1 MPPPHNSPAAMSR
14 QVAPW
19 LAFVV
24 GLVCTLLASL
34 EVKQAIEHD
43 AKEGFAFTSDQI
55 TLKIRERLDTC
66 ALILKGGAG
75 FFAAS
80 NTVDRREWQAYV
92 EKLRA
97 QDSIPGVQGVGFSQ
111 LIPAQQLAA
120 HVAKVRAEGF
130 PDYTVRPAG
139 ERPLY
144 TSIIY
149 LEPFRDRNLRAFG
162 YDMFSEPVRR
172 AAMEQARDSGAPA
185 LSGKVELVQET
196 GKEVQ
201 AGTLMYVPV
210 YRSGAPIDTVEQRR
224 TALIGWSYSPYR
236 MKDLLEGILSHWDE
250 HKTRQVH
257 LHIYAGAEAK
267 ADSLLYDSRPDRSRK
282 VDPLFYQQRSIDF
295 NGQHWLLAFHAGK
308 DMAPVSYASAWATL
322 AGGILLSS
330 LLSGLMFALARTQV
344 RAMEIA
350 DNLTEELRHSGD
362 LLRES
367 ELRWRFALEG
377 AGDGVWDW
385 DVLQSK
391 VFFSLRWKEMIGY
404 SDAEIGDGL
413 DEWSKRIHPE
423 DMARV
428 MADVTVHLDGKTPV
442 YTNEHRVLC
451 KDGSWKWIL
460 DRGLVIERDA
470 SGKALR
476 MVGTHTDITKRKQIE
491 FELEQH
497 RHHLEELVNSR
508 TTDLVEAKVAAETA
522 NIAKSAFL
530 ANMSHELRTPMNG
543 VLGMIDLAKRRMVD
557 ARGLDQ
563 LDKAKLSAERL
574 LGVINGI
581 LDLSKIEAQ
590 RMVLEDM
597 PLQLNQSVENVVVN
611 LGHQATEKGLQLVTD
626 LHAELL
632 RQPIKGDPLRLSQI
646 LFNLVGNAIKFTA
659 RGAVTVR
666 TCPVGQTPSVL
677 QVRFDVID
685 TGIGID
691 DEAQSRLFRS
701 FEQAD
706 NSMTRKYGGTG
717 LGLAISKRLVE
728 LMGGTI
734 GVESA
739 LGQGSTFW
747 FVIPFKKHE
756 HSAASPA
763 PTFSPSPAEQRLQAK
778 YTGTRIL
785 LAEDEPITQEV
796 SRGLLE
802 DAGLVV
808 DLAEDGQKALAL
820 AQRNRYALILMDM
833 QMPVMNG
840 VEATQAIR
848 TDSLNIT
855 TPILAM
861 TANAFNEDRL
871 ACLDAGM
878 NDHISKPV
886 DPHKLY
892 ETMLEWLE
900 KCAD

>member
-1 MPPPHNSPAAMSR
+1 M
-14 QVAPW
+14 
-19 LAFVV
+19 
-24 GLVCTLLASL
+24 
-34 EVKQAIEHD
+34 
-43 AKEGFAFTSDQI
+43 
-55 TLKIRERLDTC
+55 
-66 ALILKGGAG
+66 
-75 FFAAS
+75 
-80 NTVDRREWQAYV
+80 
-92 EKLRA
+92 
-97 QDSIPGVQGVGFSQ
+97 
-111 LIPAQQLAA
+111 
-120 HVAKVRAEGF
+120 
-130 PDYTVRPAG
+130 RPAG

-344 RAMEIA
+344 RAREIA

-878 NDHISKPV
+878 NDHISKPF

>member
-1 MPPPHNSPAAMSR
+1 
-14 QVAPW
+14 
-19 LAFVV
+19 
-24 GLVCTLLASL
+24 
-34 EVKQAIEHD
+34 
-43 AKEGFAFTSDQI
+43 
-55 TLKIRERLDTC
+55 
-66 ALILKGGAG
+66 
-75 FFAAS
+75 
-80 NTVDRREWQAYV
+80 
-92 EKLRA
+92 
-97 QDSIPGVQGVGFSQ
+97 
-111 LIPAQQLAA
+111 
-120 HVAKVRAEGF
+120 
-130 PDYTVRPAG
+130 
-139 ERPLY
+139 
-144 TSIIY
+144 
-149 LEPFRDRNLRAFG
+149 
-162 YDMFSEPVRR
+162 
-172 AAMEQARDSGAPA
+172 
-185 LSGKVELVQET
+185 
-196 GKEVQ
+196 
-201 AGTLMYVPV
+201 
-210 YRSGAPIDTVEQRR
+210 
-224 TALIGWSYSPYR
+224 
-236 MKDLLEGILSHWDE
+236 
-250 HKTRQVH
+250 
-257 LHIYAGAEAK
+257 
-267 ADSLLYDSRPDRSRK
+267 
-282 VDPLFYQQRSIDF
+282 
-295 NGQHWLLAFHAGK
+295 
-308 DMAPVSYASAWATL
+308 
-322 AGGILLSS
+322 
-330 LLSGLMFALARTQV
+330 
-344 RAMEIA
+344 
-350 DNLTEELRHSGD
+350 
-362 LLRES
+362 
-367 ELRWRFALEG
+367 
-377 AGDGVWDW
+377 
-385 DVLQSK
+385 
-391 VFFSLRWKEMIGY
+391 
-404 SDAEIGDGL
+404 
-413 DEWSKRIHPE
+413 
-423 DMARV
+423 
-428 MADVTVHLDGKTPV
+428 
-442 YTNEHRVLC
+442 
-451 KDGSWKWIL
+451 
-460 DRGLVIERDA
+460 
-470 SGKALR
+470 
-476 MVGTHTDITKRKQIE
+476 
-491 FELEQH
+491 
-497 RHHLEELVNSR
+497 
-508 TTDLVEAKVAAETA
+508 
-522 NIAKSAFL
+522 
-530 ANMSHELRTPMNG
+530 
-543 VLGMIDLAKRRMVD
+543 
-557 ARGLDQ
+557 
-563 LDKAKLSAERL
+563 
-574 LGVINGI
+574 
-581 LDLSKIEAQ
+581 
-590 RMVLEDM
+590 M

-878 NDHISKPV
+878 NDHISKPF